1 MLEEFDLDVRRSA
14 LQKSYEKLKQKFETL
29 RLQTFIGLMH
39 HSRLCVSS
47 KMHDYDIERDRLRSY
62 IDDNFTRQLGLNNY
76 FSRYGGTIEGDFA
89 DACHRIF
96 QELSLDQEKLIE
108 PFKDLE
114 AYYAQTLTLLS
125 DRNKTLC
132 EEFGQQL
139 ISFRADMLR
148 LQTDIAYILRRN
160 LIDEIEADGQ
170 ITLDS
175 ITSGKNLL
183 PEISGTEE
191 QDDNEKAGGSICLP
205 TKK

>member
-39 HSRLCVSS
+39 HSGLCVDS
-47 KMHDYDIERDRLRSY
+47 KSRDYDIETGRFRGFFKGFKVSCNP
-62 IDDNFTRQLGLNNY
+62 DNYTSAIQNY
-76 FSRYGGTIEGDFA
+76 FAGS
-89 DACHRIF
+89 CHNIF
-96 QELSLDQEKLIE
+96 QELSLDQEKLVE

-160 LIDEIEADGQ
+160 LIDEIEAGGQ

-183 PEISGTEE
+183 PEISETEE